1 METAVYVD
9 IVARSIPQT
18 VAAQQTDRTGYI
30 LRCSPSAQWG
40 KVPFSIRLSYLP
52 CTLLVMSVAITPGAY
67 LVDQNS
73 FGCQTVCIQ
82 SRQHRDSSLG
92 HAVFTTIG
100 RRYDRTATGYVD
112 DHTLAAIQRFLL
124 NHLFLQSTVSGT
136 YCPWY

>member
-52 CTLLVMSVAITPGAY
+52 CTLLVMSVAITPGRTSLTRIPSA
-67 LVDQNS
+67 LPDGLHTES
-73 FGCQTVCIQ
+73 SA
-82 SRQHRDSSLG
+82 SRFQ
-92 HAVFTTIG
+92 
-100 RRYDRTATGYVD
+100 
-112 DHTLAAIQRFLL
+112 
-124 NHLFLQSTVSGT
+124 
-136 YCPWY
+136 PWTRSIHHDW